1 MNGLRVWINMQ
12 KCFNHSMGLIIMIS
26 KDDRTLEEVGVEY
39 AVSIPL
45 EELRFEVS
53 WKQLCWMSVNISL
66 TKFCNWDIRLW
77 KNYSV
82 ITTRAFLSRTCK
94 LSSALA
100 LRLCFW
106 LINITSRR
114 RRSSK
119 TMNLL
124 DQVTSSTIRCRSRFD
139 ETLDQW
145 SMLSFPKIRW
155 WCEGF

>member
-1 MNGLRVWINMQ
+1 MAEGLDKYAEMFQSLDGADNYDIKRWSDFGGSGSWVR
-12 KCFNHSMGLIIMIS
+12 CFHLSRRIAIWS
-26 KDDRTLEEVGVEY
+26 KVKASLLYV
-39 AVSIPL
+39 
-45 EELRFEVS
+45 
-53 WKQLCWMSVNISL
+53 VNISL

-77 KNYSV
+77 KNYSA
-82 ITTRAFLSRTCK
+82 IITRAFLSRTCK